1 MLKTLKILSFM
12 TFALLISACAMMQ
25 NANMT
30 TLFDGETLQNWNPIG
45 DSEWSFNDGYVEG
58 SEGAGFLVSAQS
70 YDDFRLTVEFWTD
83 EPANSGIFIRCQDS
97 QNVTDTNCYEVNIF
111 DTRPDQTYRT
121 GGIVHIAAPTA
132 TIDAADQWNNYEIV
146 AQGNQLIIT
155 LNGIQTVNVR
165 DDQFDSGYI
174 GLQYG
179 SGLIR
184 FRDVKIQEL

>member
-1 MLKTLKILSFM
+1 MLKTLKILSLM